1 MPIRKSALRTLFSI
15 FGDAGFANTLGA
27 WEADDRVTVAL
38 QSATGCLPV
47 LTSNLVQCHQTGDIA
62 VGVNEVTT
70 AAEGCQNTFLIFPV
84 NPITQATS
92 PFGACTNGTAVGQ
105 ASTVI
110 GAVNNHATQL
120 AEVMYDNTVG
130 CSIDIE
136 PSIDFQPVSF
146 SRLDGDTNFVWSQG
160 VPFTVQS
167 NGDSCKS
174 NSEKGPIDL
183 GDGWW
188 HTLWNVTAKC
198 RYGDMSPITCSPSN
212 NYRYPREDALVLVS
226 GIVLSSF

>member
-1 MPIRKSALRTLFSI
+1 MLADIITPRLDTHTQL
-15 FGDAGFANTLGA
+15 LGC
-27 WEADDRVTVAL
+27 
-38 QSATGCLPV
+38 QSASLLLELCSLYSGMLGS
-47 LTSNLVQCHQTGDIA
+47 LTLLEPGKLMI
-62 VGVNEVTT
+62 
-70 AAEGCQNTFLIFPV
+70 GCQNTFLIFPV

-105 ASTVI
+105 ASTII

-120 AEVMYDNTVG
+120 AEVIYDNTPQPALHPKSYTVG

-188 HTLWNVTAKC
+188 HTLWNVAAKC
-198 RYGDMSPITCSPSN
+198 RYGDISPITCSPFN
-212 NYRYPREDALVLVS
+212 KYCYPREDALVLVS